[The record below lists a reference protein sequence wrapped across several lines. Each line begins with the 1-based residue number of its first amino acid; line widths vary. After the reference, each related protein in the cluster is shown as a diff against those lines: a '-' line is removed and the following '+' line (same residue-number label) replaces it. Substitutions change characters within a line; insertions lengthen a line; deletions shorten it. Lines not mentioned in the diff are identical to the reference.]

1 MPDEKRTAR
10 TKPAGV
16 SKSCAGPPAG
26 GVWRI
31 FPLGSRSARK
41 STPQHVTESTASPAV
56 SSPMLSM
63 SESELIRSSSSR
75 PAAIAWRERFR
86 GAAAARAGFRL
97 SDGTRWYCATTST
110 NERPAAGP
118 SARARCSR
126 RRSPWW
132 IAAASSSAAASA
144 SPQSAA
150 LAAATAERSAWRA
163 ASGAPLCACHA
174 SSAIW
179 TRLPLSRGSSSS
191 ARAAPRR
198 ASTPSTMP
206 SPSSASPSS
215 PSSSGRHTSSSGLGR
230 SASEGPPCSV
240 SGGRTAWYD
249 EPTRIAGTRFRS
261 PASLSEEE
269 EASPES
275 EPAASDPSGA
285 SESQRESRGAHS
297 CVS

>member
-1 MPDEKRTAR
+1 MVRGERGRVAGGGGGPRGRGRTVMPDEKRTAR

-86 GAAAARAGFRL
+86 GGAAARAGFRL

-110 NERPAAGP
+110 NERPPAGP

-132 IAAASSSAAASA
+132 MAAASSSAAASA
-144 SPQSAA
+144 SPQRAA
-150 LAAATAERSAWRA
+150 FAAATA
-163 ASGAPLCACHA
+163 
-174 SSAIW
+174 
-179 TRLPLSRGSSSS
+179 
-191 ARAAPRR
+191 APR
-198 ASTPSTMP
+198 
-206 SPSSASPSS
+206 
-215 PSSSGRHTSSSGLGR
+215 
-230 SASEGPPCSV
+230 
-240 SGGRTAWYD
+240 
-249 EPTRIAGTRFRS
+249 
-261 PASLSEEE
+261 ASL
-269 EASPES
+269 AS
-275 EPAASDPSGA
+275 
-285 SESQRESRGAHS
+285 
-297 CVS
+297 